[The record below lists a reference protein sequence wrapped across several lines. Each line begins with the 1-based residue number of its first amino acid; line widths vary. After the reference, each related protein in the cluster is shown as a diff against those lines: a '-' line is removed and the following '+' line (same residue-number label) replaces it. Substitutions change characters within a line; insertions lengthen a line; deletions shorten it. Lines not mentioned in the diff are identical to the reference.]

1 MQGPSSP
8 VSGAAPKTKSSS
20 SLRRKAAASTMDM
33 SSAAAKRA
41 LLVVAATATSN
52 IAAPTAVLKKIGV
65 VGPLAGLKSPAVV
78 APSVVKAGPLPI
90 AAWAPEPEPAAAS
103 AAAPT
108 TATSVAPPAPAAPR
122 TSVQAPP
129 VTAVGLAPCP
139 NVNAN
144 STSIASLLPGFSI
157 LMTGENA
164 PSPCRPLPPVA
175 PALAPAF
182 RISSALEE
190 CAEGANMQG
199 QSSPV
204 SGAAPKT
211 KSRSSLRRKEATLTM
226 HLPSTG
232 AKRALPVVAT
242 ATSNVAAPTAVLKK
256 VGVARPL
263 ARLKAL
269 PWWRLLW

>member
-1 MQGPSSP
+1 ML
-8 VSGAAPKTKSSS
+8 T
-20 SLRRKAAASTMDM
+20 
-33 SSAAAKRA
+33 
-41 LLVVAATATSN
+41 
-52 IAAPTAVLKKIGV
+52 
-65 VGPLAGLKSPAVV
+65 
-78 APSVVKAGPLPI
+78 
-90 AAWAPEPEPAAAS
+90 
-103 AAAPT
+103 
-108 TATSVAPPAPAAPR
+108 
-122 TSVQAPP
+122 
-129 VTAVGLAPCP
+129 
-139 NVNAN
+139 
-144 STSIASLLPGFSI
+144 
-157 LMTGENA
+157 TGENA
-164 PSPCRPLPPVA
+164 PTPRRPMPPVA

-226 HLPSTG
+226 HFPSTG